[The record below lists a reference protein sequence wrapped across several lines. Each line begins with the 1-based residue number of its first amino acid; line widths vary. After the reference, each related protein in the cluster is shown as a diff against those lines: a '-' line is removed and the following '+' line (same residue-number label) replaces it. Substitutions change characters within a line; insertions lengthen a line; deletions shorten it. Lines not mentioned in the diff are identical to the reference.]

1 MGNLN
6 AAQVRTL
13 REPGRYSDG
22 NTLLFVVAPNGRR
35 YWLQRLTVNRKRR
48 DVILGDYAEKPN
60 DVDLT
65 VLTLADARVV
75 AGQNRRR
82 ARKGEDPFTTA
93 SPGEVPTFGQ
103 ALDRVLEFVKEDVRS
118 PARVRAWLH
127 PLEKHALPRL
137 RDIPVDRIEQKK
149 VLAVVEPLWNT
160 KYETA
165 RQVRRKIHRVLAWA
179 KSHGFVDV
187 NYAGDI
193 LDGALRPRSRKAEHF
208 RAAPYARI
216 PEVWSTIGAAS
227 GASATR
233 LCLQLLLCTA
243 VRSGEARLAD
253 WSEIDIAN
261 REWRIPAAR
270 TKTSEELRQPL
281 SAPAVEVLE
290 QAKQLSGGPSPSGY
304 VFPSPVKRGEPLS
317 KTVLFSFLGRCA
329 LRGLTTV
336 HGLRASFRTWASEQ
350 TDADFAVME
359 LSLGHKLGSGV
370 VDAYARGQ
378 LVAKRRFLMSQWA
391 AFLTGT
397 LPDWE
402 SLVDTTR
409 VVVPMQALRRDG
421 ARHWVRIFDP
431 LRRDPCEREV
441 TIGQITLAG
450 AEIAS
455 GLDPGDEVL
464 VPIR

>member
-1 MGNLN
+1 MANLS
-6 AAQVRTL
+6 AVQVRTL
-13 REPGRYSDG
+13 KKPGRYSDG
-22 NTLLFVVAPNGRR
+22 GTLLLVVTPNGRK
-35 YWLQRLTVNRKRR
+35 YWLQRLMVHGKRR
-48 DVILGDYAEKPN
+48 DVVLGNFGD
-60 DVDLT
+60 DRSDSTLLSLT
-65 VLTLADARVV
+65 DAR
-75 AGQNRRR
+75 AEAAQNRRR
-82 ARKGEDPFTTA
+82 ARQGDDPFAMA
-93 SPGEVPTFGQ
+93 SSGAVPTFGE
-103 ALDRVLEFVKEDVRS
+103 ALDRVLESVKKDVRS
-118 PARVRAWLH
+118 PERVRAWLH

-137 RDIPVDRIEQKK
+137 RDIPVDRIEQKE

-160 KYETA
+160 IYETA

-193 LDGALRPRSRKAEHF
+193 LDGALRPRSRKGEHF
-208 RAAPYARI
+208 RAAPYARV
-216 PEVWSTIGAAS
+216 PEVWSAIGAAS
-227 GASATR
+227 GAPATR

-243 VRSGEARLAD
+243 VRSGEVRLAD

-281 SAPAVEVLE
+281 SAPALEVLE
-290 QAKQLSGGPSPSGY
+290 QAKELSGGPSPSGY
-304 VFPSPVKRGEPLS
+304 VFPSPVKWGEPLS
-317 KTVLFSFLGRCA
+317 KTVFLGLLGRCA
-329 LRGLTTV
+329 LRGMTTV

-359 LSLGHKLGSGV
+359 LSLGHTVGSGV
-370 VDAYARGQ
+370 VNAYARGQ
-378 LVAKRRFLMSQWA
+378 LVAKRRFLMAQWA

-402 SLVDTTR
+402 FLVDTSR
-409 VVVPMQALRRDG
+409 VVVPLQALRRDG
-421 ARHWVRIFDP
+421 ARHWVRIFD
-431 LRRDPCEREV
+431 LSRREPCDREV

-455 GLDPGDEVL
+455 GLEPGDQVL
-464 VPIR
+464 LPVR

>member
-1 MGNLN
+1 MPPLSVS
-6 AAQVRTL
+6 QMRSL
-13 REPGRYSDG
+13 KKPGRYSDG

-35 YWLQRLTVNRKRR
+35 YWLQRLTVHGKRR
-48 DVILGDYAEKPN
+48 DVVLGDFG
-60 DVDLT
+60 DDRSDSTL
-65 VLTLADARVV
+65 LTLADARVV
-75 AGQNRRR
+75 AAQNRRR
-82 ARKGEDPFTTA
+82 ARKGEDPFATGSSGA
-93 SPGEVPTFGQ
+93 VPTFGD
-103 ALDRVLEFVKEDVRS
+103 ALGEVLESVKNEVRT
-118 PARVRAWLH
+118 PERVRAWLH

-137 RDIPVDRIEQKK
+137 RDIPVDRIEQKE

-160 KYETA
+160 IYETA

-179 KSHGFVDV
+179 QSHGFVDV

-193 LDGALRPRSRKAEHF
+193 LDGALRRRSRKGEHF
-208 RAAPYARI
+208 RAAPYARV
-216 PEVWSTIGAAS
+216 PEVWSTICAAS
-227 GASATR
+227 GAPATR

-253 WSEIDIAN
+253 WSEIDFAK

-290 QAKQLSGGPSPSGY
+290 QAREFSGGPPSGY

-317 KTVLFSFLGRCA
+317 KTVLLGLLGRCA

-359 LSLGHKLGSGV
+359 LSLGHRVGSGV
-370 VDAYARGQ
+370 VNAYARGQ
-378 LVAKRRFLMSQWA
+378 LVAKRRFLMAQWA

-402 SLVDTTR
+402 SLIDTSR
-409 VVVPMQALRRDG
+409 VVVPFQALRRDG

-431 LRRDPCEREV
+431 SRREPCDREV

-455 GLDPGDEVL
+455 GLDPGDQVL
-464 VPIR
+464 LPVR

>member
-1 MGNLN
+1 M
-6 AAQVRTL
+6 
-13 REPGRYSDG
+13 
-22 NTLLFVVAPNGRR
+22 FVVAPNGRR
-35 YWLQRLTVNRKRR
+35 YWLQRLTVHGKRR
-48 DVILGDYAEKPN
+48 DVVLGDYAHKRN
-60 DVDLT
+60 DADLT
-65 VLTLADARVV
+65 LLTLAHARVV
-75 AGQNRRR
+75 AAQNRRR
-82 ARKGEDPFTTA
+82 ARQGEDPFATGSSGA
-93 SPGEVPTFGQ
+93 VPTFGE
-103 ALDRVLEFVKEDVRS
+103 ALDRVLESVKKDVRS
-118 PARVRAWLH
+118 PERVRAWLH

-137 RDIPVDRIEQKK
+137 RDIPVDRIEQEK

-160 KYETA
+160 TYETG

-208 RAAPYARI
+208 RAAPYARV

-227 GASATR
+227 GAPATR

-243 VRSGEARLAD
+243 VRSGEVRLAD

-270 TKTSEELRQPL
+270 TKTEEELRQPL
-281 SAPAVEVLE
+281 SPPALEVFE
-290 QAKQLSGGPSPSGY
+290 QARELSGGRSGY
-304 VFPSPVKRGEPLS
+304 VFPSPVKPGEPLS
-317 KTVLFSFLGRCA
+317 KTVLFRLLGRCA

-359 LSLGHKLGSGV
+359 LSLGHKVGSAV
-370 VDAYARGQ
+370 VNAYARGQ
-378 LVAKRRFLMSQWA
+378 LVAKRRFLMAQWA

-402 SLVDTTR
+402 FLVDTSR
-409 VVVPMQALRRDG
+409 VVVPFQALRRDG

-431 LRRDPCEREV
+431 SRREPCDREV
-441 TIGQITLAG
+441 TIAQITLAG

-455 GLDPGDEVL
+455 GLDPGDQVL
-464 VPIR
+464 LPVR

>member
-1 MGNLN
+1 MPPLS

-13 REPGRYSDG
+13 KKPGRYSDG

-35 YWLQRLTVNRKRR
+35 YWLQRLTVDGKRR
-48 DVILGDYAEKPN
+48 DVVLGNFGD
-60 DVDLT
+60 DRSDSTL
-65 VLTLADARVV
+65 LSLADARAV
-75 AGQNRRR
+75 AAQNRRR
-82 ARKGEDPFTTA
+82 ARQGEDPFATGSSGA
-93 SPGEVPTFGQ
+93 VPTFGE
-103 ALDRVLEFVKEDVRS
+103 ALDRVLESVKREVRS
-118 PARVRAWLH
+118 PERVRAWLH

-160 KYETA
+160 TYETA

-193 LDGALRPRSRKAEHF
+193 LDGALRPRTRTRENYRS
-208 RAAPYARI
+208 APYASV
-216 PEVWSTIGAAS
+216 PDVWSTISAAS
-227 GASATR
+227 GSPATR

-253 WSEIDIAN
+253 WSEIDFAK

-270 TKTSEELRQPL
+270 TKTEEELRQPL
-281 SAPAVEVLE
+281 SAPALEVFE
-290 QAKQLSGGPSPSGY
+290 QARELSGGPPSGY

-317 KTVLFSFLGRCA
+317 KTVLLGLLGRCA

-359 LSLGHKLGSGV
+359 LSLGHKVGSSV
-370 VDAYARGQ
+370 VAAYARGQ
-378 LVAKRRFLMSQWA
+378 LLAKRRFLMAQWA

-402 SLVDTTR
+402 FLIDTSR
-409 VVVPMQALRRDG
+409 VVVPLQALRREG
-421 ARHWVRIFDP
+421 ARHWVRIFHP
-431 LRRDPCEREV
+431 SRREPCDREV

-455 GLDPGDEVL
+455 GLEPGDQVL
-464 VPIR
+464 LPVR